1 MGDDY
6 DDQERRMYRTFDRV
20 EKRLE
25 TKMARKPKA
34 SIEGTKPGQ
43 VGITPEMLAASGTE
57 HGHQCA
63 IFQWIAMGGARTYA
77 QCMDLVFAV
86 PNGGD
91 RQAHVGAAMRAEGV
105 KPGVPDMCW
114 PVPKMMQGSEGLDG
128 IMRYAGLYIEL
139 KTPKR
144 HSEKNGGRQDTQV
157 KWQKRL
163 LEQGYAVV
171 TAYGWQAA
179 CWALVAYWEGNLA
192 MPSDGD
198 CLMALPVD
206 APPTTTG
213 R

>member
-1 MGDDY
+1 MS
-6 DDQERRMYRTFDRV
+6 ERMQRTIDRV
-20 EKRLE
+20 ERRIE
-25 TKMARKPKA
+25 MKMARKPKV

-63 IFQWIAMGGARTYA
+63 IFQWIAMGGARTHA

-114 PVPKMMQGSEGLDG
+114 PVPRMQVGQRASGG
-128 IMRYAGLYIEL
+128 TYWYHGLYIEL

-144 HSEKNGGRQDTQV
+144 VREKDGGRQEHQI

-179 CWALVAYWEGNLA
+179 CWALVAYWNGQLT
-192 MPSDGD
+192 MPDDGD
-198 CLMALPVD
+198 CLMGLPVD
-206 APPTTTG
+206 EPPSRG
-213 R
+213 GV